1 MSRRGADAPPGAGE
15 HPIRVLLVDDH
26 AVVRKGLRALLDR
39 EAGIE
44 VAGEAEDGEQALR
57 AVDRLR
63 PDVILMDLEMPGIG
77 GVEATRQITQQR
89 PDTKVVVLTSHAAEE
104 DVFPALKAGALGY
117 LLKHSAPE
125 DVLHAIRQ
133 AHRGETVLY
142 PAIARMVL
150 QELHR
155 PPRPRQAA
163 TSDPLS
169 ERELEVLRLIARG
182 LSNQEIADTL
192 VVGEATVRSHVSSIL
207 RKLQLAS
214 RTQAALYALRT
225 GLAALEDPPPAA
237 PRGIGS

>member
-1 MSRRGADAPPGAGE
+1 MTERTDR
-15 HPIRVLLVDDH
+15 PIRVLLVDDH

-57 AVDRLR
+57 AADRLR
-63 PDVILMDLEMPGIG
+63 PDVILMDLEMPGLG
-77 GVEATRQITQQR
+77 GIDATRRISEVH
-89 PDTKVVVLTSHAAEE
+89 PDSKVVVLTSHSSEE

-125 DVLHAIRQ
+125 DVLQAIHQ
-133 AHRGETVLY
+133 AYRGETVLH

-155 PPRPRQAA
+155 PSHPKQPA
-163 TSDPLS
+163 TTDPLS

-182 LSNQEIADTL
+182 LSNQEIADKL

-214 RTQAALYALRT
+214 RTQAALYALRE
-225 GLAALEDPPPAA
+225 GLATLDGAGGPQA
-237 PRGIGS
+237 

>member
-1 MSRRGADAPPGAGE
+1 MSEAPLK
-15 HPIRVLLVDDH
+15 PIRVLLVDDH

-39 EAGIE
+39 EPGIE
-44 VAGEAEDGEQALR
+44 VVGEAEDGEQAVHG
-57 AVDRLR
+57 VDRLR

-77 GVEATRQITQQR
+77 GIEATRQISASH
-89 PDTKVVVLTSHAAEE
+89 PESHIVVLTSHAADE

-125 DVLHAIRQ
+125 DVLQAIRQ
-133 AHRGETVLY
+133 AARGETVLH
-142 PAIARMVL
+142 PSIARMVL

-155 PPRPRQAA
+155 PAQPKQAA
-163 TSDPLS
+163 TTDPLS
-169 ERELEVLRLIARG
+169 ERELDVLRLIARG

-214 RTQAALYALRT
+214 RTQAALYALRE
-225 GLAALEDPPPAA
+225 GLASLEDADL
-237 PRGIGS
+237 SH

>member
-1 MSRRGADAPPGAGE
+1 LTDTPADAPLVTGGR
-15 HPIRVLLVDDH
+15 PIRVMLVDDH

-39 EAGIE
+39 EPSIE
-44 VAGEAEDGEQALR
+44 VAGEAEDGQQALR
-57 AVDRLR
+57 VADRCR
-63 PDVILMDLEMPGIG
+63 PDVILMDLEMPGVSGI
-77 GVEATRQITQQR
+77 EATRRLTEAHPSSKI
-89 PDTKVVVLTSHAAEE
+89 VVLTSHASEQ

-125 DVLHAIRQ
+125 DVLQAIRQ
-133 AHRGETVLY
+133 AYRGETVLH
-142 PAIARMVL
+142 PAVARMVL

-155 PPRPRQAA
+155 PSAARQPQ

-182 LSNQEIADTL
+182 MSNQDIANTL

-214 RTQAALYALRT
+214 RTQAALYALRQ
-225 GLAALEDPPPAA
+225 GLVALDDPLASP
-237 PRGIGS
+237 

>member
-1 MSRRGADAPPGAGE
+1 MSQSGDR
-15 HPIRVLLVDDH
+15 PIRVLLVDDH

-39 EAGIE
+39 ESGIE
-44 VAGEAEDGEQALR
+44 VMGEAEDGEQALR
-57 AVDRLR
+57 AAGRLH

-77 GVEATRQITQQR
+77 GIEATRRISETH
-89 PDTKVVVLTSHAAEE
+89 PDTKVVVLTSHASEE

-125 DVLHAIRQ
+125 DVLQAIRQ
-133 AHRGETVLY
+133 AYRGETVLH

-155 PPRPRQAA
+155 PAA
-163 TSDPLS
+163 AKQLQTTDPLS
-169 ERELEVLRLIARG
+169 ERELDVLRLIPRG
-182 LSNQEIADTL
+182 MSNQDIASTL

-214 RTQAALYALRT
+214 RTQAALYALRE
-225 GLAALEDPPPAA
+225 GLATLDEASP
-237 PRGIGS
+237 SH

>member
-1 MSRRGADAPPGAGE
+1 MADATPA
-15 HPIRVLLVDDH
+15 PIRVLLVDDH

-39 EAGIE
+39 EPGVE
-44 VAGEAEDGEQALR
+44 VAGEAEDGEQAVR
-57 AVDRLR
+57 AAERLR

-77 GVEATRQITQQR
+77 GLEAIRQIVQIR
-89 PDTKVVVLTSHAAEE
+89 PESRIVVLTSHAAQE
-104 DVFPALKAGALGY
+104 DVFPALKVGALGY

-125 DVLHAIRQ
+125 DVLLAIRQ
-133 AHRGETVLY
+133 AQRGETALH

-155 PPRPRQAA
+155 PAQPKQQP
-163 TSDPLS
+163 TTDPLS

-182 LSNQEIADTL
+182 MSNQEIADTL

-214 RTQAALYALRT
+214 RTQAALYALRE
-225 GLAALEDPPPAA
+225 GLASLDEVELSP
-237 PRGIGS
+237 

>member
-1 MSRRGADAPPGAGE
+1 MSSNDNAADILTRVP
-15 HPIRVLLVDDH
+15 PIRVLLVDDH

-44 VAGEAEDGEQALR
+44 VAGEADDGEH
-57 AVDRLR
+57 AVRITERLR
-63 PDVILMDLEMPGIG
+63 PDVVLMDLEMPGIG
-77 GVEATRQITQQR
+77 GVEATRRIVETR
-89 PDTKVVVLTSHAAEE
+89 PDTKVVVLTSHASEE

-125 DVLHAIRQ
+125 DVLQAIRQ
-133 AHRGETVLY
+133 AYRGETALH

-150 QELHR
+150 QELHG
-155 PPRPRQAA
+155 PSHHKPKA
-163 TSDPLS
+163 SSEPLS

-182 LSNQEIADTL
+182 LSNQEISDTL

-214 RTQAALYALRT
+214 RTQAALYALRE
-225 GLAALEDPPPAA
+225 GLAALDHVDVSRP
-237 PRGIGS
+237 